1 MAKFVIECP
10 YCGNYAEGK
19 TGFFAKKRVDCSC
32 GRTIN
37 IRVDKMTSRVCAHCG
52 NSVVFDQTK
61 GGRAVCPVCHE
72 PINEMSDQSK
82 VEEFSCMQCGVKLRS
97 NKGTVKFIC
106 PVCDCEND
114 VAERV
119 MQEKIRKDG
128 LASIIKYE
136 GDADT
141 LVWKHPGREPGCS
154 GDTIKIRYGSAWRIS
169 SCCVRRAGYVWEISR
184 ELSMI

>member
-19 TGFFAKKRVDCSC
+19 TRFFAKKRVDCSC
-32 GRTIN
+32 GRTIH
-37 IRVDKMTSRVCAHCG
+37 IQVDKMTSRVCAHCG
-52 NSVVFDQTK
+52 NPVVFDQTK

-82 VEEFSCMQCGVKLRS
+82 TEAFSCLQCGVKLRT
-97 NKGTVKFIC
+97 NKGTAKFTC

-119 MQEKIRKDG
+119 MQEKIRQDG

-141 LVWKHPGREPGCS
+141 LVWKHPIE
-154 GDTIKIRYGSAWRIS
+154 DFNYGSQLIVHESQEAVFLRDGQ
-169 SCCVRRAGYVWEISR
+169 ALGTYGPG
-184 ELSMI
+184 